1 MISKLFKRSKELGN
15 DGNNA
20 TVSSS
25 GPVLNILFKD
35 VHIATLFRDNSGY
48 CLIYKPRFLE
58 TGLVPFHASKVGEV
72 ESPKPGH
79 LYHSEELWP
88 AFKARIPSSERDDY
102 LDLLRKNNLSENSD
116 PLDILGAVGR
126 VSISK
131 PWRLELVK
139 KTA

>member
-1 MISKLFKRSKELGN
+1 MISKLFKRSKEQIVDL
-15 DGNNA
+15 DNA

-25 GPVLNILFKD
+25 GPVLNILFKE

-48 CLIYKPRFLE
+48 CLIYKPQFME
-58 TGLVPFHASKVGEV
+58 TGLVPFHASVVGEV
-72 ESPKPGH
+72 ELPEAGRV
-79 LYHSEELWP
+79 YHSKELWP

-102 LDLLRKNNLSENSD
+102 LDLLSKNNLNEHSD

-131 PWRLELVK
+131 PWRLEIVK